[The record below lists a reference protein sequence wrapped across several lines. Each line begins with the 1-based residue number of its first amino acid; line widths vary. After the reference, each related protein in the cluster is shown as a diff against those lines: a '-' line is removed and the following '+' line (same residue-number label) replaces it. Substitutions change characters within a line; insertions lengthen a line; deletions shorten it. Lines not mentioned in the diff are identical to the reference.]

1 VWVHAAARPRRG
13 GEATT
18 PRSTV
23 GHDRTHTV
31 QHDEQLTVFND
42 RATSVRRN
50 DSLEVEGY
58 RSVAVHGGGGLSVQV
73 DAKYRLNADA
83 GVLITCGASS
93 IEMLPD
99 RVTVSSKTVN
109 VVGSSW

>member
-1 VWVHAAARPRRG
+1 M
-13 GEATT
+13 
-18 PRSTV
+18 
-23 GHDRTHTV
+23 
-31 QHDEQLTVFND
+31 
-42 RATSVRRN
+42 
-50 DSLEVEGY
+50 
-58 RSVAVHGGGGLSVQV
+58 AVHGGGGLSVQV

-109 VVGSSW
+109 VVGSSLVNINGKLVRSTATRRRRPRRATSSG